1 MLLETEGANVIVA
14 TAGDEAL
21 RILDQ
26 RCPSFI
32 LSDLGMPGMTG
43 IQLIEAVRQR
53 NRLAGVK
60 AIALSGFGRDSDV
73 EAALQ
78 AGFDAHL
85 TKPVT
90 LSLLLSTMARLR
102 AR

>member
-1 MLLETEGANVIVA
+1 
-14 TAGDEAL
+14 
-21 RILDQ
+21 
-26 RCPSFI
+26 
-32 LSDLGMPGMTG
+32 MPGMSG
-43 IQLIEAVRQR
+43 VELIEAVRKR
-53 NRLAGVK
+53 NGLTGVK

-73 EAALQ
+73 QAALR

-90 LSLLLSTMARLR
+90 LDALLNTMARLR